1 MAESVIRLERRGG
14 FTVLPTGMLRDP
26 RLSLRTKGLFAVM
39 LSLPEGWEY
48 SISGLAAIN
57 GVGKDTV
64 RSALKEM
71 EEAGYLEREQSHGE
85 GGRFG
90 GNVYIIREES
100 ASAPLSE
107 KPTTGKPSTV
117 EPSSAEP
124 SPENPTEL
132 NIDRSSIDLIDPP
145 LPPQGE
151 SKERKKGE
159 RKTRKKQELSEDAK
173 ELLRGYVGEDRELA
187 VALGALMEVRAE
199 KRAANTARAVR
210 MLLAELDRLS
220 GGRREDKLLLLRQ
233 SVVNSWKSV
242 FPLRG
247 GQAPPSDR
255 VVTREEVPTW

>member
-145 LPPQGE
+145 IPPQGE
-151 SKERKKGE
+151 RKGRKK
-159 RKTRKKQELSEDAK
+159 RELSGEAK

-187 VALGALMEVRAE
+187 VALGALMEVRSE

-255 VVTREEVPTW
+255 VVPREEVPTW